1 MMRKSFALAFAL
13 FLMILQSALFSFLP
27 IEFSKPD
34 IGVPCII
41 YATFFLS
48 PVDGLITAFLVGF
61 AQEMLS
67 VGPHGVLIF
76 TKVFLF
82 LSCIFLRSKLY
93 IESQYLFASV
103 SSAFVLLESVLFVAL
118 AFFGK
123 GEAGTIMTVLKF
135 CLPNAVFTGVLALF
149 FFPMFERLKLRPY
162 GVA

>member
-1 MMRKSFALAFAL
+1 MRKALMLGFAML
-13 FLMILQSALFSFLP
+13 LMILQSALFSFLP

-48 PVDGLITAFLVGF
+48 PIDGLATAVLVGF

-67 VGPHGVLIF
+67 AAPHGALLF

-82 LSCIFLRSKLY
+82 LSCVFLRSRLY
-93 IESQYLFASV
+93 IESQYLFAAI
-103 SSAFVLLESVLFVAL
+103 SSSFVLLESVLFIAL

-123 GEAGTIMTVLKF
+123 GETGAIMTVMKF
-135 CLPNAVFTGVLALF
+135 SVPNAIFTGILALF
-149 FFPMFERLKLRPY
+149 CFPVLERLKLRPY
-162 GVA
+162 GAV

>member
-1 MMRKSFALAFAL
+1 MMRKLFALAFAV
-13 FLMILQSALFSFLP
+13 FLMILQSSLFSFLP

-34 IGVPCII
+34 IGVPCVI

-48 PVDGLITAFLVGF
+48 PVEGLLTALLVGF
-61 AQEMLS
+61 AQEILS
-67 VGPHGVLIF
+67 VGPPGALIF

-82 LSCIFLRSKLY
+82 LSCIFLRSQLY
-93 IESQYLFASV
+93 IESQFLFASI
-103 SSAFVLLESVLFVAL
+103 SSSFVLLESILFIAL

-123 GEAGTIMTVLKF
+123 GEAGAIITVLKF
-135 CLPNAVFTGVLALF
+135 SLPNAVLTGILALF

>member
-1 MMRKSFALAFAL
+1 MTKKAFALAFVL

-48 PVDGLITAFLVGF
+48 PIEGLITAFLVGF
-61 AQEMLS
+61 AQEILS
-67 VGPHGVLIF
+67 VGPHGALLF

-82 LSCIFLRSKLY
+82 LSCIFLRSRLY
-93 IESQYLFASV
+93 IESQYLFASI
-103 SSAFVLLESVLFVAL
+103 SSSFVLLESVLFIAL

-123 GEAGTIMTVLKF
+123 GEAGAVMTVLKF
-135 CLPNAVFTGVLALF
+135 CLPNAVFTGILALF
-149 FFPMFERLKLRPY
+149 FFPVFERLKLRPY

>member
-1 MMRKSFALAFAL
+1 MMRRVFALAFVVL
-13 FLMILQSALFSFLP
+13 LMILQSALFSYLP

-48 PVDGLITAFLVGF
+48 PVEGLVTAFLMGF

-67 VGPHGVLIF
+67 VGPNGALIF

-82 LSCIFLRSKLY
+82 LSCIFLRSRLY
-93 IESQYLFASV
+93 IESEYLFASI
-103 SSAFVLLESVLFVAL
+103 SASFVLLESVLFIAL

-123 GEAGTIMTVLKF
+123 GEAGAIMTVLKF
-135 CLPNAVFTGVLALF
+135 CLPDAIFTGILALF
-149 FFPMFERLKLRPY
+149 FFPVFERLKLQPY